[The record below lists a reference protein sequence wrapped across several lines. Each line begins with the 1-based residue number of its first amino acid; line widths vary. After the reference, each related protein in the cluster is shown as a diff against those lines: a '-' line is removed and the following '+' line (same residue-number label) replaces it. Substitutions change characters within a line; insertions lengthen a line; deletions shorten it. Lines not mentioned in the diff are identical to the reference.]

1 MAEGICQNRGG
12 KVMIKS
18 VKHMENNKRAG
29 YVSLLLIYGVLTF
42 FSPYTV
48 EAGNYPSDNSPNKI
62 KVLRYSPTRLRISSK
77 GINRISFAGERLD
90 KIIGNQSSYSAVI
103 ADQGDHLFL
112 TSKKGPGSKI
122 ALSLLFT
129 SGKVV
134 DLVMQVD
141 KGAQSYSMLIFPVA
155 DESAQEI
162 SAAEEMQRA
171 MQGKK
176 IGKYYVQYLNREL
189 LVSPAFNSRI
199 IQTKSYRYGS
209 LYGAVLLLENSS
221 NETSYV
227 DESVIRRQFN
237 DVISVALDK
246 TIIPAKQSIKAYV
259 VFRGG
264 KDE

>member
-1 MAEGICQNRGG
+1 MR
-12 KVMIKS
+12 KS
-18 VKHMENNKRAG
+18 VKHMKNTNRAG
-29 YVSLLLIYGVLTF
+29 SVSLLLIYGVLTF
-42 FSPYTV
+42 FCPHIV
-48 EAGNYPSDNSPNKI
+48 EAANYPSDIHTQKI

-90 KIIGNQSSYSAVI
+90 KIIGNQDSYSAVI

-112 TSKKGPGSKI
+112 TSKKGPGGKI
-122 ALSLLFT
+122 NLSLLFT

-141 KGAQSYSMLIFPVA
+141 KGVQSYSMLIFPVA
-155 DESAQEI
+155 DELAQEM

-171 MQGKK
+171 MQGGR
-176 IGKYYVQYLNREL
+176 IGKYYVQPLSREL

-209 LYGAVLLLENSS
+209 LYGAVLLLENNS
-221 NETSYV
+221 NETSYADV
-227 DESVIRRQFN
+227 SVIRRQFD

-246 TIIPAKQSIKAYV
+246 TIIPAKQKIKAYV
-259 VFRGG
+259 VFSGG

>member
-18 VKHMENNKRAG
+18 VKHMENNKRVG

-48 EAGNYPSDNSPNKI
+48 EAANYPSDNSPNKI

-112 TSKKGPGSKI
+112 TSKKGPGGKI
-122 ALSLLFT
+122 NLSLLFT

-141 KGAQSYSMLIFPVA
+141 QGAQSYSMLIFPLA
-155 DESAQEI
+155 DELAQEI

-189 LVSPAFNSRI
+189 LYTPAFNSRI

>member
-18 VKHMENNKRAG
+18 VKHMENNKRVG

-141 KGAQSYSMLIFPVA
+141 QGAQSYSMLIFPVA
-155 DESAQEI
+155 DELAQEI

-171 MQGKK
+171 MRGEK
-176 IGKYYVQYLNREL
+176 IGKYYVQFLSREL
-189 LVSPAFNSRI
+189 LVSPSFNSRI

-209 LYGAVLLLENSS
+209 LYGAVLLLENNS

-227 DESVIRRQFN
+227 DESVIRRQFD
-237 DVISVALDK
+237 DVLSVVLDK